1 MTESGADPSDGNAI
15 YVFAVCGAPARV
27 AVAGL
32 PGVAADAAVRTLP
45 FAELTA
51 VVQTVRAADFADE
64 AWQARLSD
72 TRELER
78 YARAHHHVV
87 TAAAAACP
95 TVPLPLATLY
105 HDEERAR
112 LALTGE
118 AGRFRAAL
126 ARVAEHSEWG
136 VKIYA
141 AERPAAQD
149 ARRPAAEGSTT
160 QRPPAVPADNRTR
173 PAPGAG
179 LAYLDRKRGMQA
191 RREQRQEEALRMAE
205 TVDAEF
211 QKVAAAARRLRPH
224 GPDPADD
231 HGVQVLNATYLVAE
245 RRSGE
250 LETLTRMLQATTGA
264 RIELSGPWVPYSFVG
279 EV

>member
-1 MTESGADPSDGNAI
+1 MKESGADSPDGHAV
-15 YVFAVCGAPARV
+15 YVFAVCGAPGQT
-27 AVAGL
+27 AVADL
-32 PGVAADAAVRTLP
+32 PGVAAGTAVRTLP
-45 FAELTA
+45 FGELTA

-87 TAAAAACP
+87 TVAAAACP

-105 HDEERAR
+105 HDEERA
-112 LALTGE
+112 LSALSGE
-118 AGRFRAAL
+118 TGRFRAAL
-126 ARVAEHSEWG
+126 ARTADHSEWG
-136 VKIYA
+136 VKVYA
-141 AERPAAQD
+141 AERPPQD
-149 ARRPAAEGSTT
+149 AERPVAEVGTAP
-160 QRPPAVPADNRTR
+160 RGPAEPAGRTR

-179 LAYLDRKRGMQA
+179 LAYLDRKRGVRA
-191 RREQRQEEALRMAE
+191 RREQQQEEALRMAE

-211 QKVAAAARRLRPH
+211 QRVAAAARRLRPH
-224 GPDPADD
+224 SPELAGDPR
-231 HGVQVLNATYLVAE
+231 VQVLNATYLVAD

-250 LETLTRMLQATTGA
+250 LETLTRMLQDSTGA
-264 RIELSGPWVPYSFVG
+264 QIELSGPWVPYSFVG